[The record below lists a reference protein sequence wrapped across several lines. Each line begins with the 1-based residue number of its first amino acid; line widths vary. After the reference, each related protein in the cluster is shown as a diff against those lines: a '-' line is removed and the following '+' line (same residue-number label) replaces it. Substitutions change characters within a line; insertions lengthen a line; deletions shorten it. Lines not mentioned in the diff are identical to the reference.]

1 MQEINITRFLSHFLF
16 LIILNSCANI
26 VAPSGGEKDVNA
38 PKTQD
43 ITVLEKSNLKI
54 IEFKFDEY
62 IQLNQWE
69 KNFYISPPLKNII
82 KKEIKGK
89 NLVLTIKDSLNSN
102 ITYYISLNYCIKDN
116 NEGNVLE
123 KLDYLYSFSKKPDS
137 LSIRGKLIDGFSLNP
152 EKNSWVM
159 LFNYKTNDSLLF
171 KQKPNYV
178 AKTNEN
184 GFFYFPNL
192 KDENYKVIALNDV
205 DFVYD
210 NKEKIAFGDSLLNAK
225 KDSFITLYSFRPE
238 DIDTI
243 NNIIDT
249 TKEPNITLD
258 SINKNESQLL
268 GSLLISTN
276 YNSSCI
282 FQLLQNDKII
292 YSNSFNTMP
301 FSINNITP
309 GKYNLKFIADY
320 NQDKIWNTGDWNKKT
335 QPEKVKKY
343 PNEIIIRGN
352 WDLEIEWIIEE

>member
-1 MQEINITRFLSHFLF
+1 MQEIKIIRFLSHFLF

-26 VAPSGGEKDVNA
+26 VAPSGGEKDVSA
-38 PKTQD
+38 PEIQD
-43 ITVLEKSNLKI
+43 ITVIEKSNIKI
-54 IEFKFDEY
+54 IKFKFDEY

-69 KNFYISPPLKNII
+69 KNFYISPPIKNII

-89 NLVLTIKDSLNSN
+89 TLVLTIKDSLNSN
-102 ITYYISLNYCIKDN
+102 LTYYISLNYCIKDN
-116 NEGNVLE
+116 NEGNILE

-137 LSIRGKLIDGFSLNP
+137 LSLRGKLIDAFSLNA

-159 LFNYKTNDSLLF
+159 LFNDKTNDSLLF
-171 KQKPNYV
+171 KQNPNYV
-178 AKTNEN
+178 AKTDEN

-192 KDENYKVIALNDV
+192 KEENYKIISLNDL
-205 DFVYD
+205 DFIYD

-225 KDSFITLYSFRPE
+225 KDSFITLYSFNPE
-238 DIDTI
+238 CVDSAS
-243 NNIIDT
+243 NIIDT
-249 TKEPNITLD
+249 TKKPNITLD

-268 GSLLISTN
+268 GHLLISTN

-282 FQLLQNDKII
+282 FQLLQNDKIV
-292 YSNSFNTMP
+292 YSRSFTTMP

-320 NQDKIWNTGDWNKKT
+320 NQDKIWNTGDWNKKI

-352 WDLEIEWIIEE
+352 WDLELEWIIEE